1 MSSSLT
7 LYRGVSGSEINLLA
21 CKTASKQKPGI
32 STSSFL
38 FQHVPHDLSDGN
50 TLISNS
56 YTCMLSRC
64 YNHATH
70 RDADTGDGVT
80 AHSPDLKV
88 AQSQRVCITDVFVE
102 NYMTLHGILS
112 IGDKRNQKRGKKKNL
127 FNFLQSLLGT
137 NVEHEIRQLKESP
150 PCDLGQWD
158 HGFNTLPPIASHHPP
173 LHWLN
178 TSKVSRVIP
187 TLRRQRISASRNLYI
202 LHVEK

>member
-1 MSSSLT
+1 MGAGRNCTRWLRVGKYHLDFELVT
-7 LYRGVSGSEINLLA
+7 NL
-21 CKTASKQKPGI
+21 CCRVVGE
-32 STSSFL
+32 
-38 FQHVPHDLSDGN
+38 GG
-50 TLISNS
+50 
-56 YTCMLSRC
+56 C

-150 PCDLGQWD
+150 PCDLGQ
-158 HGFNTLPPIASHHPP
+158 
-173 LHWLN
+173 
-178 TSKVSRVIP
+178 
-187 TLRRQRISASRNLYI
+187 
-202 LHVEK
+202 